1 MSLFTSW
8 VNTGSLLSSQQKNK
22 PGVLQHGF
30 KVQVMIVRIYWVI
43 SFFMVSV
50 RNKKCACMFS
60 YMMWWSQC
68 GQRCCR
74 TQWTN
79 IHYFHYKTLPPKSH
93 RPGLQNGWPS
103 WSMLSLE
110 FVDCLKQG
118 KQFIIIFLLLKN
130 GCSVYKIQ
138 ISRIHTGEAATI
150 KSLEWFEISTFSGH
164 VYVMPVCNI

>member
-1 MSLFTSW
+1 MCLFTSW
-8 VNTGSLLSSQQKNK
+8 VNTGSLLSSQQENK
-22 PGVLQHGF
+22 PGVLRHGF

-43 SFFMVSV
+43 SFFTVSV

-118 KQFIIIFLLLKN
+118 KQFIIIFFIAKKMVVQ
-130 GCSVYKIQ
+130 STKYKF
-138 ISRIHTGEAATI
+138 
-150 KSLEWFEISTFSGH
+150 LESTLEKQQQSNLWSTFSGQH